1 MLFKSGTKE
10 ANKFKMYLNN
20 TFQRRTVKQ
29 GGIFITKVDSQDRT
43 YCVKKKKYTKYIH
56 EELSNVE
63 QPDKIT

>member
-1 MLFKSGTKE
+1 
-10 ANKFKMYLNN
+10 MYLNN

-43 YCVKKKKYTKYIH
+43 YCVKEKKKYTKYIH